1 MRFSEFFKFLLN
13 IHCSNRT
20 VIIVT
25 RHIYN
30 FYAGPATLPLPALK
44 KAQNELLDF
53 QGTGMSLMEISHRS
67 KEYAKMHAEASWL
80 VKELMDLPDDYKIM
94 WLQGGASSQFYM
106 VPLNL
111 QQNGK
116 AMEYVNTGV
125 WSKKAINEGKFY
137 GDVKVVASS
146 EDESFSHIPKDIQ
159 FSDNAAFAH
168 ITGNNTIYGTE
179 YQEWPKVP
187 SNVPLACDMSSHI
200 MDKVI
205 DPKKFGVI
213 YAGAQKN
220 MGPAGVTLVI
230 VREDLLNRVPEN
242 TPTMQK
248 WKTHAE
254 KDSLFNTGPCWA
266 IYMCKLSLE
275 HLKSLGGTPAIEK
288 INRRKAKILYD
299 VIDNS
304 GGFYKGHAKPDS
316 RSLMNITFNLPTPEL
331 EEKCIAEALSKGM
344 VGLKGHRS
352 VGGMR
357 ASIYNAMPIEGV
369 QTLVD
374 FMKEFQENNQ

>member
-1 MRFSEFFKFLLN
+1 MAK
-13 IHCSNRT
+13 RT
-20 VIIVT
+20 
-25 RHIYN
+25 YN

-44 KAQNELLDF
+44 KAQEELLDF
-53 QGTGMSLMEISHRS
+53 NDTGMSLMEISHRS
-67 KEYAKMHAEASWL
+67 KEYAEVHTAASEL
-80 VKELMDLPDDYKIM
+80 VRELMGIPDDYKVL

-111 QQNGK
+111 QKKGK
-116 AMEYVNTGV
+116 PMEYVNTGA
-125 WSKKAINEGKFY
+125 WSKKAIKEGKFY
-137 GDVKVVASS
+137 GEVNVVASS
-146 EDESFSHIPKDIQ
+146 EDKTFSYIPKNIQ
-159 FSDNAAFAH
+159 FNNNAAFAH

-179 YQEWPKVP
+179 YHEWPKVP
-187 SNVPLACDMSSHI
+187 NYVPLACDMSSNI

-230 VREDLLNRVPEN
+230 VREDLLDRVPEN

-275 HLKSLGGTPAIEK
+275 HLKGLGGVSAIEK
-288 INRRKAKILYD
+288 INRKKAKILYD
-299 VIDNS
+299 AIDNS
-304 GGFYKGHAKPDS
+304 SGFYKGYAKPDS
-316 RSLMNITFNLPTPEL
+316 RSLMNVTYNLSTPEL
-331 EEKCIAEALSKGM
+331 EAKCIAEGLTKGLI
-344 VGLKGHRS
+344 GLKGHRS
-352 VGGMR
+352 IGGMR
-357 ASIYNAMPIEGV
+357 ASIYNAMPTEGV
-369 QTLVD
+369 QTLAE